1 MIILQ
6 GAIHIFTEQ
15 PNSVAKS
22 IYNGLRRQMTHLL
35 EYETIKTSTIIQ
47 YPHAV
52 SYFCELNLSYDYIAM
67 TYSKKKGVPVLVSIV
82 GKKVNQGL
90 EVEEALRLYWGN
102 RGKCISKIEAFSTG
116 KSFDLLTTRQAKEIF
131 KWYTDDIP
139 ARLDQ
144 LQKCI
149 DADVNGTVQLTRG
162 KDSLRPLWS
171 WLVAN
176 IQLQELTESDLKE
189 SLDAVPKWL
198 HEYIVAGKYKLTTE
212 SLSIGM
218 DVAIYL
224 GEVFVHEF
232 PQIYWGFFTKPKS
245 RVSVNEPV
253 LLGFEN
259 GLDMNPRRIVDTLM
273 WQCAN
278 GKSSEGLYEVFEIWS
293 KFVPAQPSKTN

>member
-1 MIILQ
+1 MAKAVLK
-6 GAIHIFTEQ
+6 GAVGDYWHVIRYADTLNPLEKKTDSEVY
-15 PNSVAKS
+15 NYGRAVGSVATD
-22 IYNGLRRQMTHLL
+22 IVLAFAGA
-35 EYETIKTSTIIQ
+35 TIVDK
-47 YPHAV
+47 
-52 SYFCELNLSYDYIAM
+52 AM
-67 TYSKKKGVPVLVSIV
+67 
-82 GKKVNQGL
+82 
-90 EVEEALRLYWGN
+90 
-102 RGKCISKIEAFSTG
+102 
-116 KSFDLLTTRQAKEIF
+116 DLLKGSKVGQKIISLANQARNYFNDFTCQNKQVLANTLYDIL
-131 KWYTDDIP
+131 DDSS
-139 ARLDQ
+139 
-144 LQKCI
+144 